1 MAQLINSPA
10 PRPCPA
16 HLLEPTQRRDLALQ
30 VLSGQHSISQAAR
43 DHDVSRKFVAGQTDL
58 ARQAL
63 DQAFAAAE
71 PKRDDVLFTLPVT
84 RAWIEQA
91 ALALLLVGHSSL
103 RGVSE
108 FFTDVLDYPIA
119 HTTVRNI
126 FHKAIAR
133 AQVQN
138 AAVDLSR
145 VRIGA
150 HDEIYQSGRPVLV
163 GSDVDS
169 SYCYLLS
176 PEEHCDA
183 DTWGVRLL
191 ELVDAGWNPEAT
203 VADFGV
209 ALRAGQRQTLPE
221 LPCRGDLFH
230 ALKHLGDVAV
240 KLDNRAY
247 HLIDQHRILQ
257 DKQQTHQWHHGR
269 KKPSLGSKIH
279 HAAQAEAAAI
289 TLADD
294 VRLLLDWLRFDVWP
308 VAGPRHDQRRDL
320 YDFVL
325 AELHQRVAAAGPIL
339 RKFTTLLA
347 NHRDELLA
355 FAQELD
361 RALDEVAAAFEVP
374 PALAREVLHQLEAN
388 PTDPHYWPREA
399 DLHRRSHGRLHQLR
413 VAIDAVRHR
422 TVRASS
428 VVENLNSR
436 LRGYFFLRRQL
447 GTEYLD
453 VLRYFLNHRRFV
465 RSDRP
470 ERTGHSPRELLS
482 GQPHAHWLELLGY
495 QRFERN

>member
-1 MAQLINSPA
+1 MVQLINSPA
-10 PRPCPA
+10 SRPGVAQSLQPS
-16 HLLEPTQRRDLALQ
+16 QRRDLVLPI
-30 VLSGQHSISQAAR
+30 LSGHVSISQTAR
-43 DHDVSRKFVAGQTDL
+43 DHEVSRKFVTGQTDL

-63 DQAFAAAE
+63 DQAFAPPE
-71 PKRDDVLFTLPVT
+71 PDRDVLFTLPVT
-84 RAWIEQA
+84 KAWLEQA
-91 ALALLLVGHSSL
+91 ALALLLVGHSSF

-108 FFTDVLDYPIA
+108 FFHDVFDFPIA

-126 FHKAIAR
+126 FRRAIERAR
-133 AQVQN
+133 VQN
-138 AAVDLSR
+138 AAVNLSR

-163 GSDVDS
+163 GCDVDS
-169 SYCYLLS
+169 TYCYLLS

-191 ELVDAGWNPEAT
+191 ELVDAGWNPDAT
-203 VADFGV
+203 VADFGT
-209 ALRAGQRQTLPE
+209 ALRAGQRHTLPE

-247 HLIDQHRILQ
+247 HAIDEHRVLQ
-257 DKQQTHQWHHGR
+257 GKQQTHLRRRGR
-269 KKPSLGSKIH
+269 QDRSLCIKICQ
-279 HAAQAEAAAI
+279 AATQEVAAI
-289 TLADD
+289 ALADD
-294 VRLLLDWLRFDVWP
+294 VRLLLDWLRFDIWP
-308 VAGPRHDQRRDL
+308 VAGPCHDERRDL

-325 AELHQRVAAAGPIL
+325 AELRQRVAAAGPIL
-339 RKFTTLLA
+339 RKISTLLA
-347 NHRDELLA
+347 NHRDDLLA

-361 RALDEVAAAFEVP
+361 RALDEVAADFEVA
-374 PALAREVLHQLEAN
+374 PALAREVLHQLETN
-388 PTDPHYWPREA
+388 PNRPDYWQREA
-399 DLHRRSHGRLHQLR
+399 DLHRRSHGRLHELR
-413 VAIDAVRHR
+413 AAIESVRQR

-447 GTEYLD
+447 GPEYLD
-453 VLRYFLNHRRFV
+453 GLRFFLNHRRFV

-470 ERTGHSPRELLS
+470 ERTGHSPRELLT

-495 QRFERN
+495 QRFGQN

>member
-1 MAQLINSPA
+1 MVQLINSPA
-10 PRPCPA
+10 PHPDVAR
-16 HLLEPTQRRDLALQ
+16 LLEPTQRRDLVLPI
-30 VLSGQHSISQAAR
+30 LSGHESISQTAR
-43 DHDVSRKFVAGQTDL
+43 DHDVSRKFVARQTDL

-63 DQAFAAAE
+63 DQAFTPPE
-71 PKRDDVLFTLPVT
+71 PDRDVLFTLPVT
-84 RAWIEQA
+84 QAWLEQA
-91 ALALLLVGHSSL
+91 ALALLLVGHCSL

-108 FFTDVLDYPIA
+108 FFHDVLDYPIA

-126 FHKAIAR
+126 FRRAIERAR
-133 AQVQN
+133 LQN

-150 HDEIYQSGRPVLV
+150 HDEIFQSGRPVLV
-163 GSDVDS
+163 GCDVDS
-169 SYCYLLS
+169 TYCYLLS
-176 PEEHCDA
+176 PEDHCDA

-191 ELVDAGWNPEAT
+191 ELVDAGWNPDAT

-209 ALRAGQRQTLPE
+209 GLRAGQRHTLPE

-247 HLIDQHRILQ
+247 HAIDEHRILQ
-257 DKQQTHQWHHGR
+257 DKQQTHLWRHGR
-269 KKPSLGSKIH
+269 QDLSLGSKIR

-289 TLADD
+289 ALADD
-294 VRLLLDWLRFDVWP
+294 VRVLLDWLRFDIWP
-308 VAGPRHDQRRDL
+308 VAGPSHDQRRDL

-325 AELHQRVAAAGPIL
+325 AELLTRVAAAGPIL
-339 RKFTTLLA
+339 RKVRTTLA
-347 NHRDELLA
+347 NHRDDLLA

-361 RALDEVAAAFEVP
+361 RELDEIAAAFEVS

-388 PTDPHYWPREA
+388 PNRPDYWPREA
-399 DLHRRSHGRLHQLR
+399 DLHRRSHGRLHELR

-453 VLRYFLNHRRFV
+453 VLRFFLNHRRFV

-470 ERTGHSPRELLS
+470 ERTGHSPRELLT
-482 GQPHAHWLELLGY
+482 GQAHPHWLDLLGY
-495 QRFERN
+495 QRFQRN

>member
-1 MAQLINSPA
+1 MLQHINSPA
-10 PRPCPA
+10 PCPCA
-16 HLLEPTQRRDLALQ
+16 ARLLEPSQRRDLVLPI
-30 VLSGQHSISQAAR
+30 LSGHDSISQAAR
-43 DHDVSRKFVAGQTDL
+43 DHDVSRKFVAQQIDT
-58 ARQAL
+58 ARHAL
-63 DQAFAAAE
+63 DHAFAPAE
-71 PKRDDVLFTLPVT
+71 PNHDVLFMLPVT
-84 RAWIEQA
+84 PAWIEQA

-108 FFTDVLDYPIA
+108 FFRDVLDYPIA
-119 HTTVRNI
+119 HTTVHNI
-126 FHKAIAR
+126 FQKAIERAR
-133 AQVQN
+133 VQN

-169 SYCYLLS
+169 TYCYLLS

-203 VADFGV
+203 IADFGV
-209 ALRAGQRQTLPE
+209 GLRAAQRQTLPE
-221 LPCRGDLFH
+221 MPCRGDLFH
-230 ALKHLGDVAV
+230 ALKHLGDVAT

-247 HLIDQHRILQ
+247 RAMDEHRVLQ
-257 DKQQTHQWHHGR
+257 DKQQTYTWRHGR
-269 KKPSLGSKIH
+269 LDLSLGAKVRR
-279 HAAQAEAAAI
+279 AAHQEASAI
-289 TLADD
+289 ALADD
-294 VRLLLDWLRFDVWP
+294 VRVLLDWLRFDIWP

-339 RKFTTLLA
+339 RKVRTTLA
-347 NHRDELLA
+347 NHRDDLLA

-361 RALDEVAAAFEVP
+361 RELAEVAAEFEVP

-388 PTDPHYWPREA
+388 SNRPEYWQREA
-399 DLHRRSHGRLHQLR
+399 DLHRRTHGRLHDLR
-413 VAIDAVRHR
+413 TAIARIRQR

-428 VVENLNSR
+428 VIENLNSR

-447 GTEYLD
+447 GPEYLD
-453 VLRYFLNHRRFV
+453 VLRFFLNHRRFV
-465 RSDRP
+465 RSDRL
-470 ERTGHSPRELLS
+470 ERIGHSPRELLM
-482 GQPHAHWLELLGY
+482 GQAHTHWLDLLGY
-495 QRFERN
+495 QRFQRN